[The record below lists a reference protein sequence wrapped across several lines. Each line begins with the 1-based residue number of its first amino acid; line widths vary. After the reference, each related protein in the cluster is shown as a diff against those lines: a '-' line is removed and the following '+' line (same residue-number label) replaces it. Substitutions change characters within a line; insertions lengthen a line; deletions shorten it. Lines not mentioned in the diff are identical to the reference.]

1 MAKNIEQLQRD
12 IEKKQ
17 QDLTEQTIKQ
27 LTPVVYEITKII
39 TDAKL
44 PIGNVHA
51 HDNTKFSGVARD
63 VIGVM
68 LDGNVKYLDRNLLF
82 QLVLQQF
89 DGIREMVTKSL
100 SESLIRAET
109 KLFGKEFT
117 EVSLKDLDKII
128 KEPVA

>member
-1 MAKNIEQLQRD
+1 MSKNIEQLQKD
-12 IEKKQ
+12 IQKKQ
-17 QDLTEQTIKQ
+17 NDLTDQTIKQ

-51 HDNTKFSGVARD
+51 HDNPKFAGVARD

-109 KLFGKEFT
+109 KLFRKEFT